1 MTSTWQSIWESYPKL
16 QWGRKLYVLR
26 LNTDGTYESDWY
38 EISQYLLK
46 DGSVNSVEFTM
57 PNSSYSLGE
66 VRIANAKFSL
76 LNPYGEMSDETF
88 NRSIFKGFVRDGSLI
103 KIVDHLVNP
112 DDETDVVEVTTF
124 QGFIDDKSAVTEQGY
139 EEFTARNFLTLL
151 KDKTIDELE
160 LTGTTISQVVY
171 NAINNP
177 YFTEFFN
184 VSNSSTYI
192 NPGYNAAVDLSQY
205 EKTTTIFD
213 LFQDLAKGNSIFY
226 VDPDDNYFY
235 FVDPT
240 PTATVKY
247 SFTESNNRKIKIY
260 NYKSG
265 ADRQFDQWYWEDSNI
280 SKVTA
285 GALNPKL
292 AKPFKI
298 DGITDNTPI
307 TGHQQLMIDKV
318 YSNFYNRKPY
328 FKMDLPYFPII
339 RLRDRITVQSF
350 GQAPENVARFGSAI
364 YGESVFGKPAG
375 IVIASTRQWK
385 VTSIKHDK
393 NLRTTLELEEIL

>member
-1 MTSTWQSIWESYPKL
+1 MTSTWKSIWESYPKL

-26 LNTDGTYESDWY
+26 LNTDGSYESDWY
-38 EISQYLLK
+38 EVSQYLLK

-76 LNPYGEMSDETF
+76 LNPYGEMSDESV
-88 NRSIFKGFVRDGSLI
+88 NRSIFKGFIRDGSLI
-103 KIVDHLVNP
+103 KIVDYLVNP
-112 DDETDVVEVTTF
+112 EDDTDVVEVTTF

-139 EEFTARNFLTLL
+139 EEFTSRNFLTLL

-160 LTGTTISQVVY
+160 LTGSTISQVVY
-171 NAINNP
+171 NAMNNP

-192 NPGYNAAVDLSQY
+192 NPGYNAPVDLAQY
-205 EKTTTIFD
+205 EITTTVFD

-240 PTATVKY
+240 PTVAVKY

-260 NYKSG
+260 NYKAG

-280 SKVTA
+280 SRVTA

-298 DGITDNTPI
+298 TGITDNTPI
-307 TGHQQLMIDKV
+307 TGAQQLMIDKV
-318 YSNFYNRKPY
+318 YSNFYSKKPY
-328 FKMDLPYFPII
+328 FKLDLPYFPII

-393 NLRTTLELEEIL
+393 NLRTILELEEIL